1 MRPKQGTRGSCAR
14 VSQYRLKTCKITIKG
29 MKANELLDHLK
40 QQRGNST
47 EMKRE
52 EMSNLPKDTH
62 EEEKEIRSNEVKT
75 KER

>member
-1 MRPKQGTRGSCAR
+1 
-14 VSQYRLKTCKITIKG
+14 

-62 EEEKEIRSNEVKT
+62 EEGKEIRKNEVKT